1 VAAAATLHEGAI
13 AFHGHASLEQVDR
26 DNQQALVR
34 FSSWHSFAPLVPL
47 LPGQDRPSIVPR
59 LGRRRTYD
67 VRRGLPGIGEETLSD
82 TLSSKNIIRR
92 VLRRRFY

>member
-1 VAAAATLHEGAI
+1 MGGQAWPRPLRGPHEGAI
-13 AFHGHASLEQVDR
+13 AFHGHTSLERVDR
-26 DNQQALVR
+26 DYQQALVR

-47 LPGQDRPSIVPR
+47 LPGYRVTASPEENI
-59 LGRRRTYD
+59 
-67 VRRGLPGIGEETLSD
+67 RRGLPGIGEEALSD